1 MITQKQK
8 VIIVF
13 IILILLL
20 CAIFFAISS
29 DKGKL
34 FILKTVN
41 RKNTEKI
48 LSDRKKCE
56 GNFVLNE
63 DKIAIAGKNDI
74 AKQLRDYSLC
84 EFGVKSDF
92 DYCNSETLL
101 QDEKGASSCR
111 EIVVIKKV
119 FLPLAQ
125 KTGFPQDVSS
135 DFEYFQSTN
144 PPESPLKKLVDEKGY
159 TSGELL
165 NYFYS
170 KDGSV
175 CEKLERK
182 GSCLGFFTGDVKY
195 CQGILFDEDKKSCVN
210 KAILRQALDS
220 QDMGKC
226 SKISDEDG
234 GLMRSVCESIL
245 NKDDQR
251 CNNDKKLLNDFAKEY
266 CKIENPMPI

>member
-13 IILILLL
+13 ILLILLL
-20 CAIFFAISS
+20 FAIFFAISS
-29 DKGKL
+29 DKWKL

-41 RKNTEKI
+41 QKNTEKV

-56 GNFVLNE
+56 DNFVLNE
-63 DKIAIAGKNDI
+63 DKIVIASKEGI
-74 AKQLRDYSLC
+74 AKLLKDYSLC

-92 DYCNSETLL
+92 GYCNSETLF
-101 QDEKGASSCR
+101 QGENGSSTCR

-125 KTGFPQDVSS
+125 KTSLPQDVSN

-144 PPESPLKKLVDEKGY
+144 SPESPLKKLVEGGKN

-165 NYFYS
+165 NYFES

-175 CEKLERK
+175 CESLERK

-195 CQGILFDEDKKSCVN
+195 CQGILFDEDKKGCIN
-210 KAILRQALDS
+210 KAILRQALES
-220 QDMGKC
+220 QNMEKC
-226 SKISDEDG
+226 SEISNEDG
-234 GLMRSVCESIL
+234 LTRAVCESIL

-251 CNNDKKLLNDFAKEY
+251 CANDKELLSNFAGEY